1 MSYWT
6 INPKIDM
13 KIEKELGG
21 ILGCTFSPNFY
32 TSVNLLI
39 INPLLVYLLLKKTD
53 TVEWILLIIL
63 SLLRALLDIAD
74 GTVARYCNAGSKFG
88 ANFDIVTDAIFIL
101 SLTVSVIY
109 SWSLY
114 YKKLDALSITC
125 FVVLLV
131 VNAAILEQTWEEL
144 TTTDKRELSELSVAV
159 KDNSIITTPVIVIL
173 IKLFIERMRKSKKS

>member
-32 TSVNLLI
+32 TSTNLLI
-39 INPLLVYLLLKKTD
+39 INPLLVYLLLKETD

-63 SLLRALLDIAD
+63 SLIRALLDIAD

>member
-1 MSYWT
+1 MYHFKNRGYRPFC
-6 INPKIDM
+6 INRPDRTFNKLS
-13 KIEKELGG
+13 KTEKELGG

-32 TSVNLLI
+32 TSTNLLI
-39 INPLLVYLLLKKTD
+39 INPLLVYLLLKETD

-63 SLLRALLDIAD
+63 SLIRALLDIAD

-109 SWSLY
+109 
-114 YKKLDALSITC
+114 
-125 FVVLLV
+125 
-131 VNAAILEQTWEEL
+131 AAILEQTWEEL

>member
-1 MSYWT
+1 
-6 INPKIDM
+6 M

-63 SLLRALLDIAD
+63 SLIRALLDIAD

-144 TTTDKRELSELSVAV
+144 TTDKRELSELSVAV
-159 KDNSIITTPVIVIL
+159 KDNSIITTPLIVIL

>member
-1 MSYWT
+1 MSYLT

-13 KIEKELGG
+13 KIEKDLGD

-32 TSVNLLI
+32 TSTNLLI

-63 SLLRALLDIAD
+63 SLIRALLDIAD

-114 YKKLDALSITC
+114 YKKLDALSIIC

-144 TTTDKRELSELSVAV
+144 TTDKRELSEISVAV